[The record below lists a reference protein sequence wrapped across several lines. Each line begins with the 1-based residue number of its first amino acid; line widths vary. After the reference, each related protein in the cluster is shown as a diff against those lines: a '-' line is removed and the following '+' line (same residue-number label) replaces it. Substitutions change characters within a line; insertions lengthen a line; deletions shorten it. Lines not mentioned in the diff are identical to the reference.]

1 MLCFVK
7 INSTL
12 FNLLLLFYSLWLKTK
27 FSCPSLQ
34 LLTFE
39 ASTLNRSTGSGWWGT
54 LISGTSTFGSSGCQ
68 LVQIQM
74 GVNIRHRAYTVG
86 SEHKKKHS
94 LHKREWT
101 HKTQSLH
108 RQEWTHK
115 TQSLHRQEWTHKTQS
130 LHRWE
135 WTYKTQSLH
144 RQEWTHKTQ
153 SLHRREW
160 THKTQSLHRGEW
172 KNKTQMGVNTPDT
185 EPTQRGVNTQD
196 TEPTQMGMNTRN
208 REWTHKTQSLHR
220 WEWIHKTHSERIWGW
235 QLGCWWSQLA
245 GHKWLTDLVE
255 TSAEQLLTVD
265 DALIVLLH
273 LDDASHGLDQQPA
286 PRNRIPA

>member
-115 TQSLHRQEWTHKTQS
+115 TQSLHR
-130 LHRWE
+130 
-135 WTYKTQSLH
+135 
-144 RQEWTHKTQ
+144 
-153 SLHRREW
+153 REW

-172 KNKTQMGVNTPDT
+172 
-185 EPTQRGVNTQD
+185 
-196 TEPTQMGMNTRN
+196 
-208 REWTHKTQSLHR
+208 THKTQSLHKWAWTQETENEHTR
-220 WEWIHKTHSERIWGW
+220 HRAYTDGSEYTRHTVNAFEGDSWAVGEANLLATNGWLTLSRRVLSSCW
-235 QLGCWWSQLA
+235 QLTTLSLFFSTLMMRA
-245 GHKWLTDLVE
+245 T
-255 TSAEQLLTVD
+255 
-265 DALIVLLH
+265 ALISSLH
-273 LDDASHGLDQQPA
+273 PEIEYQHNNVNVPRKWKPA
-286 PRNRIPA
+286 